1 MVKMKWIQVGNEYK
15 WEAMFSSKKSK
26 GLRVRKTLALVL
38 SLALLA
44 MGP

>member
-1 MVKMKWIQVGNEYK
+1 MENEYK
-15 WEAMFSSKKSK
+15 REAKFSSKKSK
-26 GLRVRKTLALVL
+26 GLKVIKTLALVL